1 MKSFFSPLTNLS
13 NQNLIMTQT
22 TVQDIMLYA
31 ESLKGLPFRWYV
43 NGELDTFTGDNA
55 FWCENS
61 SAPSAEEIQAQDKY
75 IVCTGLPNL
84 LRRFGGLTIPGIGP
98 KIRGK
103 YGELYKQYPGGT
115 TAWFAYLYQNKRV
128 QKFDIKARYP
138 RGTLLMARYKAK
150 DFGEKDQGHLA
161 VVYDDVDETKT
172 IKDQLIIHS
181 TPTVDYKNRNS
192 CKDHGAVTIESFNI
206 SNELFK
212 WDKVS
217 YYKWVCLPEDWLLL
231 D

>member
-1 MKSFFSPLTNLS
+1 MNATQHNM
-13 NQNLIMTQT
+13 NQSTIEDA
-22 TVQDIMLYA
+22 VAYA
-31 ESLKGLPFRWYV
+31 WTLNGLPFRWYV
-43 NGELDTFTGDNA
+43 NGEMETFSGDNA

-61 SAPSAEEIQAQDKY
+61 PPPSAEEIRVQDKY

-84 LRRFGGLTIPGIGP
+84 MRRFCGLTIPGLGP

-103 YGELYKQYPGGT
+103 YGDLYKQYPGGT

-172 IKDQLIIHS
+172 IKDQQIIHS
-181 TPTVDYKNRNS
+181 TPTTDYKNRDS
-192 CKDHGAVTIESFNI
+192 CKDHGSVKIESFNI

>member
-1 MKSFFSPLTNLS
+1 MNPKLT
-13 NQNLIMTQT
+13 MTQT
-22 TVQDIMLYA
+22 TVEDAMLYA

-43 NGELDTFTGDNA
+43 NGELQTFTGDNA

-61 SAPSAEEIQAQDKY
+61 LPPSAEEILAQDKY

-84 LRRFGGLTIPGIGP
+84 LRRFCGLTIPGLGP

-212 WDKVS
+212 WDKIS